1 MFFNFKGVV
10 NFLKFLF
17 KYQYISKQMANYGR
31 ENHRVRVIAWFNVKF
46 LEIKLEDKSGDSG
59 QSWEWKYFAL
69 KLNELH
75 PFLLIVI
82 PFTDLVE
89 DEEDC
94 KRPIFN

>member
-1 MFFNFKGVV
+1 
-10 NFLKFLF
+10 
-17 KYQYISKQMANYGR
+17 MANYGS
-31 ENHRVRVIAWFNVKF
+31 ENPKVRVIAWFNAKF

-69 KLNELH
+69 QLNELH

-89 DEEDC
+89 DEEDW